1 MTRAMGAQPPE
12 RDASSSSAGA
22 ETEEHEPSFVRN
34 LGIFFLF
41 VFVVVPVIVL
51 AVAFIFGLILAEVE
65 GWDIVD
71 GFYYITSMLCGL
83 PNPLTDVEPDT
94 TEGKI
99 VDIVIAIWAL
109 AAGTIIGVAGGMSII
124 GNLIESAEKFAQR
137 KTKKVADGDGDKPFE
152 EPLPRGVRPR
162 AGQPSRRARSRH
174 RQTAKRTPGETPRE
188 VNGEEPS
195 GQRVRA

>member
-1 MTRAMGAQPPE
+1 MNTKVTSSMGAKPPE

-22 ETEEHEPSFVRN
+22 ETEEHEPSFARN

-65 GWDIVD
+65 GWSIID

-83 PNPLTDVEPDT
+83 PNPLTDVEPEST
-94 TEGKI
+94 SGKI

-109 AAGTIIGVAGGMSII
+109 ALAGTIIGVVGGMSII
-124 GNLIESAEKFAQR
+124 GNLIESAEKFGQR
-137 KTKKVADGDGDKPFE
+137 RKGKVADGDGGKTFE
-152 EPLPRGVRPR
+152 DLTSGSETAALANRV
-162 AGQPSRRARSRH
+162 AALEVAARRQNALLEKLL
-174 RQTAKRTPGETPRE
+174 AK
-188 VNGEEPS
+188 
-195 GQRVRA
+195 